1 MEKDQALREVQEI
14 KQVMDNSRKR
24 HSRNNIWW
32 GIVLIALAVVVSVIM
47 PLLMPVVAI
56 GLLVSGI
63 IIYRGTNEQPLKSI
77 AAGAIAVGVSM
88 ILLTLLMVLA
98 LVFAFIPYHSSL
110 ALIESESVIVCP
122 EIDVLP

>member
-14 KQVMDNSRKR
+14 KQIIEESRKQ
-24 HSRNNIWW
+24 HSRNNVWW

-63 IIYRGTNEQPLKSI
+63 IIYRGANEQPLKSI
-77 AAGAIAVGVSM
+77 ATVMIVIGVLM
-88 ILLTLLMVLA
+88 ILATVLLVLG
-98 LVFAFIPYHSSL
+98 LMPYHSGVAEL
-110 ALIESESVIVCP
+110 EGIEWKPILVCP
-122 EIDVLP
+122 EIDMLP

>member
-63 IIYRGTNEQPLKSI
+63 IIYRGDNEQPLKSI
-77 AAGAIAVGVSM
+77 AAGFIAVGASM
-88 ILLTLLMVLA
+88 ILLTLLVVLA
-98 LVFAFIPYHSSL
+98 LMPYPYHSSL
-110 ALIESESVIVCP
+110 AVIESEPILVCP

>member
-77 AAGAIAVGVSM
+77 AAGFIAVGASM
-88 ILLTLLMVLA
+88 ILLTLLVVLA
-98 LVFAFIPYHSSL
+98 LTPYHSSL